1 VISGGRLGLDS
12 VRGPVGTKVGHRTA
26 APLVASLLLLGVF
39 ASAVGIGRAVG
50 IPLPSLHWDRSDP
63 SGMSP
68 STPTRVSIGSIG
80 VRADIVEVGQAAD
93 GSIAPPTQDPARDV
107 GWYKLGPT
115 PGEPG
120 TAVLVGH
127 VDTADRAA
135 VFHRLHEVRPGKLI
149 EVSRKDRRTA
159 TFKVDSVESF
169 PKTAFP
175 ASRVLVHDHVPRL
188 ALVTCGGAWV
198 GGDTGY
204 ADNVIVF
211 AHLT

>member
-1 VISGGRLGLDS
+1 VLTGGRLGLDS
-12 VRGPVGTKVGHRTA
+12 VRGPGGTKVRQRTA

-50 IPLPSLHWDRSDP
+50 IPLPSLHWGRSDP

-80 VRADIVEVGQAAD
+80 VRADVVEVGQAAD
-93 GSIAPPTQDPARDV
+93 GSIAPPTQDPAEDV
-107 GWYKLGPT
+107 GWYTLGPT

-135 VFHRLHEVRPGKLI
+135 VFHRLHEIRPGKLI

-159 TFKVDSVESF
+159 TFKVDSIESF

-175 ASRVLVHDHVPRL
+175 ASRVLVHDQVPRL

-198 GGDTGY
+198 GDDTGY